1 MSAMPK
7 RIYRDVVQLLL
18 DDLRADSA
26 KPGSRLPSERAL
38 AERYRVSR
46 ATVREAL
53 VALELSGAVQTHGG
67 SGTFIVDLAEA
78 GADSATPAAIEDESP
93 ADIMQAR
100 LLLEPVVARLS
111 ATRWDRPGLARIA
124 RPLRTVERAAQVGSL
139 DLHPGRADR
148 EFHAAIAA
156 ACRNP
161 ALTKAMEPL
170 YRMMAQNL
178 WEGVK
183 QQQWTAA
190 LTAQMATEHRAIYDA
205 IRVRDPD
212 RAAFEAERHIRS
224 VMATIFA
231 D

>member
-1 MSAMPK
+1 MPN
-7 RIYRDVVQLLL
+7 RIYRDVMQLLL
-18 DDLRADSA
+18 DDMRADSA
-26 KPGSRLPSERAL
+26 APGSRLPSERAL

-53 VALELSGAVQTHGG
+53 VALELAGAVETHGG

-78 GADSATPAAIEDESP
+78 GGDSP
-93 ADIMQAR
+93 APPAVQDGSPTDIMQAR
-100 LLLEPVVARLS
+100 LLMEPPVARLAAS
-111 ATRWDRPGLARIA
+111 RWERPGLAQIA

-139 DLHPGRADR
+139 DVHPGNADR
-148 EFHAAIAA
+148 QFHAAIAA
-156 ACRNP
+156 ACANP
-161 ALTKAMEPL
+161 VVTKVMEPL

-183 QQQWTAA
+183 QQQWSAA
-190 LTAQMATEHRAIYDA
+190 LTSQMAVEHRAIYDA
-205 IRVRDPD
+205 IQARDAD

-224 VMATIFA
+224 VIATIFA